1 MSSKDLNEKNLE
13 QACRRIA
20 GDAQT
25 KLCIR
30 RIFDR
35 ARNPRST
42 SAVHPHMRPHTWI
55 FLRQKD
61 TDEPI
66 ICLGV
71 VFHEWPRNKYNMVN
85 FTSHT
90 ATGKELKTSGL
101 LTLLDNGQTGLVIQV
116 RWPWGAMLREY
127 KGLSA
132 GDL

>member
-1 MSSKDLNEKNLE
+1 MGKDLNEKNLE

-20 GDAQT
+20 GDAKT
-25 KLCIR
+25 KLCMR
-30 RIFDR
+30 RIFDG
-35 ARNPRST
+35 ARQGKLQRMMP
-42 SAVHPHMRPHTWI
+42 PHMRPHTWI

-61 TDEPI
+61 NDDPI

-90 ATGKELKTSGL
+90 HTGKELKTSGL
-101 LTLLDNGQTGLVIQV
+101 LTLLDNGQSGLVIQV
-116 RWPWGAMLREY
+116 RWPWGAMLKQY